1 MTDPLRQ
8 ALDAYADALAP
19 ALATTLR
26 RAAAAVPAFAVRLAQ
41 AGLADDVP
49 TTPDDLAKLPV
60 LTKDDVLDRQLADP
74 PFGGLIDPAA
84 VIHRIFQS
92 PGPLYEPQ
100 LAGMDP
106 WRWGQALVALDVGPA
121 DRVINCFGY
130 HLSPAG
136 AMFDEGC
143 LALGATVIPAGIG
156 SADLQARAIADL
168 GVTAYIGLPSYL
180 KALVDRYDELGLP
193 ATSWQVGKAL
203 VTAEPLPDSL
213 RMLLQKRVA
222 AVRMAYGTA
231 EAGLIAYEVDPGA
244 GLVPAD
250 GVLIQVCD
258 LDDGRPLV
266 EGEGEVVVTL
276 LRPEY
281 PLVRFGTG
289 DLSAWTLGPRGD
301 LRLAGVLGR
310 VGQAVKVRGLFLHPR
325 QAQAAMAGVAHVRAW
340 QLVVDRVAHRDELRC
355 LVVLAPD
362 SDADQVRAE
371 VAERVRAGLRFGC
384 AVETVAAL
392 PDEAVI
398 KDLRDW
404 S

>member
-1 MTDPLRQ
+1 MTDPLQQ
-8 ALDAYADALAP
+8 ALDAYAGALGP
-19 ALATTLR
+19 ALTTALR
-26 RAAAAVPAFAVRLAQ
+26 RAAGTVPAFAARLAA
-41 AGLADDVP
+41 AGFADDVP
-49 TTPDDLAKLPV
+49 TTPDGLATLPV

-100 LAGMDP
+100 LAGTDP
-106 WRWGQALVALDVGPA
+106 WRWGQALGALDVGPA

-136 AMFDEGC
+136 AMFDDSC

-168 GVTAYIGLPSYL
+168 GITTYIGLPSYL

-193 ATSWQVGKAL
+193 STSWQVRKAL

-213 RMLLQKRVA
+213 RTLLQKRVA
-222 AVRMAYGTA
+222 TVRMAYGTA

-258 LDDGRPLV
+258 LDEGRPLV
-266 EGEGEVVVTL
+266 EGEGQVVVTL

-340 QLVVDRVAHRDELRC
+340 QLVIDRVAHRDELRC
-355 LVVLAPD
+355 RVVLAPD
-362 SDADQVRAE
+362 ADADQVRAE